1 MPQLGC
7 REESY
12 IMRWKWNNVPIPEAY
27 LVGLVI
33 GTILH
38 IFFSKNLFQLAWIGH
53 VIGWPLIIVGIGLCA
68 WSVIEAKEMNI
79 ANPNILLKS
88 GPYALSRNPMYVG
101 WALIYLGISFAT
113 NSVWI
118 MTLLPVVIIYV
129 HFVDI
134 RKEERLL
141 DEQFGDE
148 YSQYRKR
155 VRRYF

>member
-1 MPQLGC
+1 MK
-7 REESY
+7 
-12 IMRWKWNNVPIPEAY
+12 WKWNNIPIPEAH

-33 GTILH
+33 GTILQ
-38 IFFSKNLFQLAWIGH
+38 IFFSKNLFQMAWPGH

-68 WSVIEAKEMNI
+68 WSVIETQDMNI
-79 ANPNILLKS
+79 SNPNILLTS

-101 WALIYLGISFAT
+101 WALIYSGISLVI

-118 MTLLPVVIIYV
+118 LVLLPVVMVYL

-141 DEQFGDE
+141 IEQFGDA
-148 YSQYRKR
+148 YRQYWKR

>member
-1 MPQLGC
+1 M
-7 REESY
+7 
-12 IMRWKWNNVPIPEAY
+12 
-27 LVGLVI
+27 
-33 GTILH
+33 
-38 IFFSKNLFQLAWIGH
+38 AWPGH

-68 WSVIEAKEMNI
+68 WSVIETQDMNI
-79 ANPNILLKS
+79 SNPNILLTS

-101 WALIYLGISFAT
+101 WALIYSGISLVI

-118 MTLLPVVIIYV
+118 LVLLPVVMVYL

-141 DEQFGDE
+141 IEQFGDA
-148 YSQYRKR
+148 YRQYWKR